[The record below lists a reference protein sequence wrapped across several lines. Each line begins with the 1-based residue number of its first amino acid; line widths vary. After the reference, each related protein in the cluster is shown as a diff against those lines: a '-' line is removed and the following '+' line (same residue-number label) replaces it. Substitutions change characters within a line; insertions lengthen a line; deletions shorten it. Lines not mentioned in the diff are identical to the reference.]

1 MHHNS
6 GVTVADLEKH
16 LTALEKNLTGDYSFT
31 PDNVYQVGAAEN
43 REIIGDIVST
53 LMKPGS
59 RIENAQ
65 ALAELYRRS
74 RAGESCLILA
84 EHYSNFDFPI
94 IFRLMEEAPELGR
107 EAAAT
112 LLPIRGMKL
121 SESSPITA
129 LFTRSY
135 DTIVIYPS
143 RSLDTISDPNELAET
158 RKISVPINHAA
169 MREMIDRKHHGRII
183 TVFPAGTRYRPWDPS
198 SRKGVR
204 EIHSYVKTF
213 DNVLFLAINGNT
225 LPPQESSDMTR
236 DRPTEDLMI
245 LTCSDIIRG
254 RSYRKEKESSAP
266 EGTDPKQH
274 VVDCVM
280 NDLEDIHNRMEPAR
294 LKELAVLE

>member
-1 MHHNS
+1 M
-6 GVTVADLEKH
+6 TVADLEKQ
-16 LTALEKNLTGDYSFT
+16 LIALEKNLTGDYSFT
-31 PDNVYQVGAAEN
+31 PDNVYQVGAPEN
-43 REIIGDIVST
+43 REIIGNVIDS
-53 LMKPGS
+53 LLKPGS
-59 RIENAQ
+59 RIENAA
-65 ALAELYRRS
+65 ALAELHKRS
-74 RAGESCLILA
+74 QAGESCLILA

-94 IFRLMEEAPELGR
+94 LFRLMEKTPELGPQ
-107 EAAAT
+107 AAAT
-112 LLPIRGMKL
+112 LLSIRGMKL

-135 DTIVIYPS
+135 DTIIIYPS
-143 RSLDTISDPNELAET
+143 RSLDSISDPNELAET

-213 DNVLFLAINGNT
+213 DNVLFLGINGNA

-236 DRPTEDLMI
+236 DEPTEDLLI
-245 LTCSDIIRG
+245 LTCSDIVRG
-254 RSYRKEKESSAP
+254 RRYRKEKEASAP
-266 EGTDPKQH
+266 DDKDPKQH

-280 NDLEDIHNRMEPAR
+280 DDLKDIHDRMEPVR
-294 LKELAVLE
+294 LEELAALP